1 MFDFSLSSTE
11 TELGLNRLWAVSQ
24 PRLALASL
32 LSPLSSPAQPSHHHS
47 QFSGGRCKI
56 LFHLLIPQMRPHS
69 VPIQVCVWSEIC
81 DVCSMCVCV
90 CVWMGV
96 VCLYLCTVYICTV
109 AHCRYHLFCSGLV
122 TPRFLP
128 LLPPTSCYWLLRILS
143 PHTSLS
149 IVSLFLLLPHIPLH
163 CRMSHYCTRYEH
175 LTRNPFL
182 LVYKVNLCCRF
193 KSVQIET
200 IALLWGEA
208 QLCLPYVCLKKDK

>member
-81 DVCSMCVCV
+81 DVCPHVCV

-96 VCLYLCTVYICTV
+96 VCLYLCTVYSCTA

-128 LLPPTSCYWLLRILS
+128 LSFLLPPATDSFVYYRPTLHCQLS
-143 PHTSLS
+143 PYFSFYHMSHCTVACHTIVLDMNIWLEIPFFLS
-149 IVSLFLLLPHIPLH
+149 I
-163 CRMSHYCTRYEH
+163 
-175 LTRNPFL
+175 
-182 LVYKVNLCCRF
+182 K
-193 KSVQIET
+193 
-200 IALLWGEA
+200 
-208 QLCLPYVCLKKDK
+208 

>member
-1 MFDFSLSSTE
+1 MFRSKC
-11 TELGLNRLWAVSQ
+11 A
-24 PRLALASL
+24 
-32 LSPLSSPAQPSHHHS
+32 
-47 QFSGGRCKI
+47 
-56 LFHLLIPQMRPHS
+56 
-69 VPIQVCVWSEIC
+69 C
-81 DVCSMCVCV
+81 DLKYVTCAPMCVCV
-90 CVWMGV
+90 CVDGCGV
-96 VCLYLCTVYICTV
+96 FIFVYSVHLYSRALPIPSV
-109 AHCRYHLFCSGLV
+109 LFWSGNSSV
-122 TPRFLP
+122 STS